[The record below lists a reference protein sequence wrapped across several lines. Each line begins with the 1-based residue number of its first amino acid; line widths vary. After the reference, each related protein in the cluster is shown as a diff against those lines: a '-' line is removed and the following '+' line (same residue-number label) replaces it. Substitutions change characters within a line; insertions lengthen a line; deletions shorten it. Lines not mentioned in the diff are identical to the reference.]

1 MGKGR
6 APDSFEM
13 YLLNKDKDRY
23 VIDRLPSLDSRVQ
36 NRIEITGESYDVA
49 LSRIKY
55 NDTHQND

>member
-23 VIDRLPSLDSRVQ
+23 IIDRLSSMETRIE
-36 NRIEITGESYDVA
+36 NRMEITGESFDVA